1 MGTQAMAQPEK
12 KKKKFSFPS
21 AYTTLLIVML
31 IVLALTYFMPSGKY
45 STISYTGNNQFTIE
59 QPTGETKKVPATEA
73 ILKKYNINI
82 NIDKFKDGSISKP
95 VAIPNTYKQ
104 LKKETGG
111 ITGFFKSFLGAPID
125 GMKDSIDIIIFVLI
139 IGGIV
144 RVINTM
150 GVFSAGM
157 NSLTKRLKGKE
168 AWLIVII
175 TSLIALGGTTF
186 GMAEETI
193 AFYPILVPVFM
204 MAGYDAMVA
213 IASIYLGSSI
223 GSMISTVNPFAT
235 VIASNAAGINFTEGM
250 GLRIVFLIVGV
261 ILCIA
266 YTIRYGNKVRNNPEA
281 SLVYDQKDEL
291 EEHFL
296 NDELTSKAPK
306 FDLHKKITLILFAS
320 VFVVMIYGVKE
331 LGWYFSEMSML
342 FFGFA
347 LFLAFIS
354 GMSEKDYTSEFVLG
368 AGDLLGTALTI
379 GLARGVTIIME
390 NAQISDTL
398 LYWLSNAVSHMSGVV
413 FAIVMLFVF
422 MILGFF
428 IPSSSGLAV
437 LSMPIMAPLADVVG
451 VPRET
456 IINAYNWGQGLIS
469 FIAPTGLIIASL
481 SMVNVGFNKWIKF
494 VMPLVGMVCILAMI
508 FLGISVFI

>member
-1 MGTQAMAQPEK
+1 MGEAVAAP
-12 KKKKFSFPS
+12 KKKKFTFPS
-21 AYTTLLIVML
+21 AYTILLIVML
-31 IVLALTYFMPSGKY
+31 IVLVLTYFMPSGKY
-45 STISYTGNNQFTIE
+45 STISYGGGNQFTIE
-59 QPTGETKKVPATEA
+59 SPTGQVKKEPATEQT
-73 ILKKYNINI
+73 LKKYNINI
-82 NIDKFKDGSISKP
+82 DVDKFKDGSISKP

-104 LKKETGG
+104 LEKEKTG
-111 ITGFFKSFLGAPID
+111 IVGFFKSFLSAPVD

-144 RVINTM
+144 RVVNTM

-157 NSLTKRLKGKE
+157 NALTKRLKGKE

-250 GLRIVFLIVGV
+250 GLRIVFLIIGV
-261 ILCIA
+261 LLCIG
-266 YTIRYGNKVRNNPEA
+266 YIIRYGNKVRNNPEN
-281 SLVYDQKDEL
+281 SLIYDQKDEL
-291 EEHFL
+291 EAEFL
-296 NDELTSKAPK
+296 DEDLANNTPK
-306 FDLHKKITLILFAS
+306 FDWHKKLTLILFAS

-331 LGWYFSEMSML
+331 LGWYFTEMSML

-347 LFLAFIS
+347 LLLAFMS
-354 GMSEKDYTSEFVLG
+354 GMSEKDYTREFILG

-390 NAQISDTL
+390 NAEISDTL
-398 LYWLSNAVSHMSGVV
+398 LYWLSSAVSHMGGIL
-413 FAIVMLFVF
+413 FAVVMLFVF
-422 MILGFF
+422 MVLGFF

-437 LSMPIMAPLADVVG
+437 LAMPIMAPLADVVG
-451 VPRET
+451 VPRTT
-456 IINAYNWGQGLIS
+456 IIDAYNWGQGLIS

-494 VMPLVGMVCILAMI
+494 VMPLVGIICVLAMI
-508 FLGISVFI
+508 FLGISVFV